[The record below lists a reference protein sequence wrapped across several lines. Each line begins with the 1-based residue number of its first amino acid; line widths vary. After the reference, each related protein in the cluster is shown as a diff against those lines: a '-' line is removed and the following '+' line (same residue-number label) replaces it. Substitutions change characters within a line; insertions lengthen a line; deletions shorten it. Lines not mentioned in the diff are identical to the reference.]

1 MRETIG
7 LKKCATTTQRR
18 HRERERA
25 KTIHMQK
32 HTHTHTYKEDE
43 KEMVTNSSRRLDEK
57 RRRNMF
63 RKKLFTK

>member
-1 MRETIG
+1 MQQ
-7 LKKCATTTQRR
+7 QRNADIEKEK
-18 HRERERA
+18 ERKPFTCRN
-25 KTIHMQK
+25 
-32 HTHTHTYKEDE
+32 THTHTYKEDE